1 MPKGKAIFWSGV
13 WPETEAYAKQKSL
26 VHDELAYPK
35 GYTLKYMRPNGKAYD
50 EKKNQLFAKRFSKV
64 FARKARGVVYAM
76 VPWEKGP
83 RAGRVFAKDEWPI
96 LKHSLKAGRV
106 TKIVQVN
113 PGNFK
118 ETLEYNPNLY
128 GLTKRAGFERRG
140 FDFDIN
146 LDNVPWDV
154 NLDALEA
161 AFDLN

>member
-1 MPKGKAIFWSGV
+1 VPKGKAIFWSGV

-64 FARKARGVVYAM
+64 FARKARGVVYVM

-83 RAGRVFAKDEWPI
+83 RAGRVFAKDEWQ
-96 LKHSLKAGRV
+96 SLNTGRV

-118 ETLEYNPNLY
+118 ETREYNPNLY
-128 GLTKRAGFERRG
+128 GLTKTAGFERRG
-140 FDFDIN
+140 VGFDIN
-146 LDNVPWDV
+146 LDNMPSWDV
-154 NLDALEA
+154 NLDALQA
-161 AFDLN
+161 AFHL